1 MRINIFE
8 ILFVHVR
15 VCQFS
20 GKTNNLDFF
29 SPFCPKMDLGLTIQ
43 KNIVGIRTSILW
55 FVYFVYLYFFL
66 GVFQKHFLI
75 ILIIQKSDVAPLIF
89 INDIVKNINDIS
101 EFSRLHFLL
110 CKNTS
115 CLKISYKKFV
125 TPTLKCDIIV
135 LLYIKA
141 AK

>member
-1 MRINIFE
+1 MGENVLHGRNTVF
-8 ILFVHVR
+8 
-15 VCQFS
+15 
-20 GKTNNLDFF
+20 G
-29 SPFCPKMDLGLTIQ
+29 
-43 KNIVGIRTSILW
+43 

-75 ILIIQKSDVAPLIF
+75 ILIIQKSDIAPLIF
-89 INDIVKNINDIS
+89 INNIVKNINDIS

-110 CKNTS
+110 CKNAS

-125 TPTLKCDIIV
+125 TPTLKCNIIV

>member
-1 MRINIFE
+1 MGENVLHGRNAVF
-8 ILFVHVR
+8 
-15 VCQFS
+15 
-20 GKTNNLDFF
+20 G
-29 SPFCPKMDLGLTIQ
+29 
-43 KNIVGIRTSILW
+43 

-66 GVFQKHFLI
+66 GVFQKQFLI
-75 ILIIQKSDVAPLIF
+75 ILIIQKSDIEPLIF

-110 CKNTS
+110 YKNTS
-115 CLKISYKKFV
+115 CFKISYKKFV
-125 TPTLKCDIIV
+125 TLILKCDIIV

>member
-1 MRINIFE
+1 MGENVLHGRNTVF
-8 ILFVHVR
+8 
-15 VCQFS
+15 
-20 GKTNNLDFF
+20 G
-29 SPFCPKMDLGLTIQ
+29 
-43 KNIVGIRTSILW
+43 

-75 ILIIQKSDVAPLIF
+75 ILIIHKSDIAPLIF
-89 INDIVKNINDIS
+89 ISDIVKNINDIS

-110 CKNTS
+110 YKNTS
-115 CLKISYKKFV
+115 CFKISYKNFV
-125 TPTLKCDIIV
+125 TITLKRDIIV

>member
-1 MRINIFE
+1 MGENVLHGRNTVF
-8 ILFVHVR
+8 
-15 VCQFS
+15 
-20 GKTNNLDFF
+20 G
-29 SPFCPKMDLGLTIQ
+29 
-43 KNIVGIRTSILW
+43 

-66 GVFQKHFLI
+66 GVFQKQL
-75 ILIIQKSDVAPLIF
+75 ILIIQKSDIAPLIF

-115 CLKISYKKFV
+115 CLKIAYKKFV
-125 TPTLKCDIIV
+125 TLTLKCDIIV

>member
-1 MRINIFE
+1 MFLIRLTVALNHEE
-8 ILFVHVR
+8 IKKDPQRMTKIKRF
-15 VCQFS
+15 
-20 GKTNNLDFF
+20 
-29 SPFCPKMDLGLTIQ
+29 I
-43 KNIVGIRTSILW
+43 IRYDW
-55 FVYFVYLYFFL
+55 
-66 GVFQKHFLI
+66 VFQKHILI
-75 ILIIQKSDVAPLIF
+75 ILIIQKSDIAPLIF

>member
-1 MRINIFE
+1 MLPKWEKTFCMVG
-8 ILFVHVR
+8 ILF
-15 VCQFS
+15 
-20 GKTNNLDFF
+20 
-29 SPFCPKMDLGLTIQ
+29 LGLFIMYIC
-43 KNIVGIRTSILW
+43 NS
-55 FVYFVYLYFFL
+55 FL

-75 ILIIQKSDVAPLIF
+75 ILIIQKSDIAPLIF

-110 CKNTS
+110 YENTS